1 VHNHTLPVVSK
12 LNSTLNLGE
21 NRNEYSVS
29 SKICHSL
36 SSRRR
41 DYVYICKLLIVSNN
55 VKKNK
60 LNNFQQFLISGLK
73 TNMSITPYPP
83 TKSHAHGSIFKPY
96 DSQAHTPIITLNKKP
111 PPMLL
116 SWGWGK

>member
-1 VHNHTLPVVSK
+1 
-12 LNSTLNLGE
+12 
-21 NRNEYSVS
+21 
-29 SKICHSL
+29 
-36 SSRRR
+36 
-41 DYVYICKLLIVSNN
+41 
-55 VKKNK
+55 
-60 LNNFQQFLISGLK
+60 
-73 TNMSITPYPP
+73 MSITPYPP